1 MFSWVGKLVA
11 IGQQRQ
17 PKLSDLPE
25 PPQQYLLSSS
35 WSRFKANAHHR
46 NNLVRHLA
54 FTFRPE
60 LIMQVILNPLC
71 VALDYA
77 QPFLMQLFLRFI
89 TTYTKDPSSGLRYGY
104 FLATCM
110 LLTSLTANLVQ
121 QQQDWCT
128 RTLFM
133 HIRNV
138 LLTMLARK
146 TMRRKAKN
154 SNDASDSDDKNTSDG
169 RMYSVITADIL
180 RMSKLIKLIRA
191 VMVVPFQL
199 LLGAFYMER
208 LLGMAGIL
216 GTLMLVAVVYLTRK
230 LIDRSKRIESQL
242 SKVNDRRLAVI
253 SEVIQGIISVKLMG
267 WKSRFIDMIGER
279 RAEQLS

>member
-60 LIMQVILNPLC
+60 IIMQVILNPLC

-89 TTYTKDPSSGLRYGY
+89 TTYTKDPSGGLRYGY

-110 LLTSLTANLVQ
+110 LLTSLAANMVQ

-154 SNDASDSDDKNTSDG
+154 SNDASGSDDKNTSDG

-191 VMVVPFQL
+191 VMMVPFQL

-208 LLGMAGIL
+208 LL
-216 GTLMLVAVVYLTRK
+216 
-230 LIDRSKRIESQL
+230 
-242 SKVNDRRLAVI
+242 
-253 SEVIQGIISVKLMG
+253 
-267 WKSRFIDMIGER
+267 
-279 RAEQLS
+279 